1 MSAALAP
8 AHEGGVVDAI
18 LAARAAKEPLLV
30 QGRGTKAGMLRP
42 VQAAHGLST
51 RNLTEV
57 SLYAP
62 QELIISAGAGI
73 AIPDLE
79 AKLAEGGQ
87 GLIAEPPDLS
97 ALLGTEA
104 GVQTLGGVVATNL
117 SGPRRV
123 AWGAMRDHVM
133 GVRAVNGAG
142 EVIRSGGRVL
152 KNVTG
157 LDLCK
162 LLTGSHGTLAVITE
176 VTLKVLPRAELTG
189 SLLLPGL
196 DAVRGVAA
204 LSAALGS
211 PYGVSGAA
219 WLPPDAAERVPALA
233 GRGAVAL
240 ARIEDFAKSVEYRL
254 GRLREGLAQFG
265 AGMLLS
271 DETSRAAWQAI
282 RDAVPLR
289 ADPGAAGWRIS
300 VRPANGP
307 AAARGASSIGA
318 AAWAGRRARLPCT
331 SASPPRRW
339 PGAAPGPCF
348 ARPSRCAPPWTWC
361 RPRLRRSPASP
372 AGSRPPWTPPASSI
386 PAGSTPA
393 CRPAGVAGAKARRR
407 CRPKGEPC
415 RPTSPPNSLPIRPPR
430 PATRCCAPACTAAS
444 APPPA
449 PPSCC
454 WATSWTA
461 RAGAST

>member
-1 MSAALAP
+1 MSVALAP
-8 AHEGGVVDAI
+8 AHEGGVVEAI
-18 LAARAAKEPLLV
+18 LAARAANEPLLV

-42 VQAAHGLST
+42 VQAARGLST
-51 RNLTEV
+51 RNLTEIP
-57 SLYAP
+57 LYAP
-62 QELIISAGAGI
+62 QELIISAGAGVT
-73 AIPDLE
+73 IPDLE

-97 ALLGTEA
+97 ALLGPENADTGA

-162 LLTGSHGTLAVITE
+162 LLTGSYGTLAVITQ

-211 PYGVSGAA
+211 PFGVSGAA
-219 WLPPDAAERVPALA
+219 WLPADAAERVPELA

-240 ARIEDFAKSVEYRL
+240 VRIEDFAKSVEYRL
-254 GRLREGLAQFG
+254 RRLAEDLQPFG
-265 AGMLLS
+265 TVATLD
-271 DETSRAAWQAI
+271 DEASRAAWRAV

-289 ADPGAAGWRIS
+289 AEPGDAVWRIS
-300 VRPANGP
+300 VRPSSGP
-307 AAARGASSIGA
+307 AALAALESAGARGFLDWGGGLVWAAGPPALHERVSA
-318 AAWAGRRARLPCT
+318 AALAGRGTWTLLRAPEPMR
-331 SASPPRRW
+331 AAVDVVPPEAPALARITRRVK
-339 PGAAPGPCF
+339 AAMD
-348 ARPSRCAPPWTWC
+348 
-361 RPRLRRSPASP
+361 P
-372 AGSRPPWTPPASSI
+372 AGILNPGRLY
-386 PAGSTPA
+386 
-393 CRPAGVAGAKARRR
+393 AGV
-407 CRPKGEPC
+407 
-415 RPTSPPNSLPIRPPR
+415 
-430 PATRCCAPACTAAS
+430 
-444 APPPA
+444 
-449 PPSCC
+449 
-454 WATSWTA
+454 
-461 RAGAST
+461 

>member
-8 AHEGGVVDAI
+8 AHEGGIVEAI
-18 LAARAAKEPLLV
+18 LAARAANEPLLI

-42 VQAAHGLST
+42 VQAARGLST
-51 RNLTEV
+51 RNLTAV
-57 SLYAP
+57 SLYSP
-62 QELIISAGAGI
+62 QELIVSAGAGI
-73 AIPDLE
+73 TIPDLE

-87 GLIAEPPDLS
+87 GIIAEPPDLS
-97 ALLGTEA
+97 ALLGTEGA
-104 GVQTLGGVVATNL
+104 QTLGGVVATNL

-162 LLTGSHGTLAVITE
+162 LLTGSYGTLAVLTE

-219 WLPPDAAERVPALA
+219 WLPADAAERVPELA

-240 ARIEDFAKSVEYRL
+240 VRIEDFARSVEYRL
-254 GRLREGLAQFG
+254 GRLTTDLAPFG
-265 AGMLLS
+265 APVLLDDAAS
-271 DETSRAAWQAI
+271 QAAWRAV

-289 ADPGAAGWRIS
+289 AEPGDAVWRVS
-300 VRPANGP
+300 VRPSNGP
-307 AAARGASSIGA
+307 AALATLEAAGARCFLDWGGGLVWVAGPAALHDRVMA
-318 AAWAGRRARLPCT
+318 AALAGRGTWTVLRAPEPMRAAVDVVPAEAPALARIT
-331 SASPPRRW
+331 RRVKSAMD
-339 PGAAPGPCF
+339 
-348 ARPSRCAPPWTWC
+348 
-361 RPRLRRSPASP
+361 P
-372 AGSRPPWTPPASSI
+372 AGILNPGRLY
-386 PAGSTPA
+386 
-393 CRPAGVAGAKARRR
+393 AGV
-407 CRPKGEPC
+407 
-415 RPTSPPNSLPIRPPR
+415 
-430 PATRCCAPACTAAS
+430 
-444 APPPA
+444 
-449 PPSCC
+449 
-454 WATSWTA
+454 
-461 RAGAST
+461 